1 MSPVTALAA
10 LAAGAP
16 AETIWVNESPSNR
29 PAFHDQIRIDRPG
42 SFLFTA
48 GGGLGFGLPAAVG
61 AQLGRP
67 SRPVVAVIGDGSMQ
81 YAIPALWSAAA
92 YRVPLT
98 VVVLTN
104 KEYAILKWFSQFEN
118 AAGVPGLDIGGLD
131 ICAIA
136 RGYGVAATHV
146 ESREALVSAIAIA
159 TASDLP
165 MLIEVPVS
173 TVLPSLEESR

>member
-1 MSPVTALAA
+1 M
-10 LAAGAP
+10 
-16 AETIWVNESPSNR
+16 
-29 PAFHDQIRIDRPG
+29 
-42 SFLFTA
+42 
-48 GGGLGFGLPAAVG
+48 
-61 AQLGRP
+61 
-67 SRPVVAVIGDGSMQ
+67 AVIGDGSMQ